1 MAPLLRVKTRL
12 QNHLQRYSKQAR
24 NAPAVLMVTGLLV
37 LYAKHWLP
45 DGQKAASHAVFRY
58 LPVVSAAI
66 IVGIG
71 VAMTWVS
78 LRRP

>member
-1 MAPLLRVKTRL
+1 
-12 QNHLQRYSKQAR
+12 
-24 NAPAVLMVTGLLV
+24 MVTGLLV